1 MSELVNYRDG
11 QTQAV
16 GQLRA
21 RMEGVSI
28 RLATAEDLPWID
40 GLQKKNAKAVGFQF
54 MAALEKR
61 VEKGDILVAEVGG
74 EVGDLGTW
82 GPGDL
87 GRGGAVNSHSDH
99 PSPQVPKSPSP
110 QPVGYLMGTDRYYQ
124 RDDVGI
130 IYQICIEEKYRRSLV
145 AGMLLQ
151 AQFDK
156 SAYGCRLYCCWCA
169 QDLAANQFW
178 EAMGFVPIAFRTGS
192 EKNKVKGPDG
202 KVLPGPRMH
211 IFWQK
216 RVRAGDVGDL
226 NEGGTPWWFPSET
239 RGGAMG
245 ASRVALPIPP
255 GTRWFDAKPVVL
267 PAELAALPAPESF
280 EVSDEEVAEFLDDEF
295 AIEGGAD
302 EVVEGVEIDKVE
314 SAVVVGGGSGGFRF
328 GPSEEE
334 LAAQGAARE
343 AAAKEALKEKK
354 KAVRKATK
362 KAQKKR
368 AKQYDPRLLAF
379 SRELRDRWQEEVLVN
394 PGLLLGVA
402 EGGRYDVRRLI
413 GPTGL
418 AGCGGGGEIERDV
431 IEVEG
436 EKVTGVKRL
445 GRAA

>member
-11 QTQAV
+11 RTQAV

-21 RMEGVSI
+21 RLGGVSV
-28 RLATAEDLPWID
+28 RLATPEDLPWID

-54 MAALEKR
+54 MAALQKR
-61 VEKGDILVAEVGG
+61 VEKGDMIVAELSDG
-74 EVGDLGTW
+74 E
-82 GPGDL
+82 
-87 GRGGAVNSHSDH
+87 R
-99 PSPQVPKSPSP
+99 
-110 QPVGYLMGTDRYYQ
+110 VGYLMGTDRYYQ

-169 QDLAANQFW
+169 QDLAANRFW

-216 RVRAGDVGDL
+216 RIRSGDTGDL

-267 PAELAALPAPESF
+267 PPELAALPGPEDF

-295 AIEGGAD
+295 VNEGGVD
-302 EVVEGVEIDKVE
+302 EVVEGVKVE
-314 SAVVVGGGSGGFRF
+314 DEGKGEGGAVVVGGGSGGFRF
-328 GPSEEE
+328 GPSVEE
-334 LAAQGAARE
+334 LAAQAAARA

-368 AKQYDPRLLAF
+368 AKAYDPRMLAF
-379 SRELRDRWQEEVLVN
+379 SRELRDRWQEEVLMD

-402 EGGRYDVRRLI
+402 EEGKYDVRRLV

-418 AGCGGGGEIERDV
+418 PPERTGCGGGGVERDV
-431 IEVEG
+431 IEVEA
-436 EKVTGVKRL
+436 VGVKRL